1 MPRESERSITRL
13 DTRPRSSNHGANEQ
27 DVMLWLR
34 LLCCRPSRRS
44 AVRQTD
50 RILMVVG
57 PGSLLSGR
65 AVTMFNCHHRRL
77 LCAGSTSHH
86 RIFAPPPGC
95 HTQHSILYSLSL
107 SCIVYTLFSVLC
119 RLSSSFSVYG
129 SEVTVTSLR
138 PPRLCRLA
146 VFSIK
151 PTLLSGLQSGGLA
164 RLSPD
169 PPRGQGRRQA
179 ELGV

>member
-1 MPRESERSITRL
+1 MPRETERSITRL

-77 LCAGSTSHH
+77 HHLCINITSSDLCA
-86 RIFAPPPGC
+86 PPGMSSGC

-151 PTLLSGLQSGGLA
+151 PTLLSVVQHSSA
-164 RLSPD
+164 
-169 PPRGQGRRQA
+169 A
-179 ELGV
+179 